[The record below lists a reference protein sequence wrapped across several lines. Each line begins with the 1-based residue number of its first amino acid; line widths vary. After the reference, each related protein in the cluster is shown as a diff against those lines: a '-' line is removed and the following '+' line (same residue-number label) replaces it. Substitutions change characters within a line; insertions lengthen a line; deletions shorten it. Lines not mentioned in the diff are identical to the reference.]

1 MYSEQ
6 HIMCTSIPVY
16 IIFSVS
22 PSNQD
27 PVTLSEDHANGQD
40 IRSSYE
46 LAYISS
52 SGTSVTTCTC
62 FVNGTDCSND
72 VCQHNLRNNTADSR
86 CDPPLHQFSGE
97 NVTVTVAA
105 KNIVGKSNP
114 AVSRDI
120 SELLMTLL

>member
-1 MYSEQ
+1 MHMYM
-6 HIMCTSIPVY
+6 HTY
-16 IIFSVS
+16 LHHFSCA

-27 PVTLSEDHANGQD
+27 PVTLSEDYVNGWD

-46 LAYISS
+46 LAYVSS
-52 SGTSVTTCTC
+52 SGTSTTTCKC

-72 VCQHNLRNNTADSR
+72 VCQHELQNNTVDSS

-97 NVTVTVAA
+97 NVTVMVTA

-114 AVSRDI
+114 AVSRNI